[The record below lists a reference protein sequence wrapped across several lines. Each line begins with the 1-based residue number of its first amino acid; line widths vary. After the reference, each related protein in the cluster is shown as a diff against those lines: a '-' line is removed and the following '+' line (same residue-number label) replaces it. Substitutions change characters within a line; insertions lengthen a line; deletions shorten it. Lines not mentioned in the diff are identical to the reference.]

1 MAGKEA
7 KKEEQAA
14 TPDPRPWKIGDDGV
28 HECPSCGQP
37 KELSDVWDAIKESR
51 ANQKATNERVAE
63 IDGRVSKAV
72 ESIEKKVESAL
83 ADILSA
89 VTPETEEHD
98 FTNPVAENHDF
109 TGKN

>member
-7 KKEEQAA
+7 QKEEQAA
-14 TPDPRPWKIGDDGV
+14 APDPRPWKVGSDGV

-63 IDGRVSKAV
+63 IDGRVSRAV
-72 ESIEKKVESAL
+72 ESIEKKVENAM
-83 ADILSA
+83 ADILAA
-89 VTPETEEHD
+89 VTPEETVLDVTPSEPLELD
-98 FTNPVAENHDF
+98 LTR
-109 TGKN
+109 KR